1 MRNYLNLFFVA
12 TGLILMMA
20 SCACSGVDCQNGGTC
35 NDGKCDCLKGYYGD
49 NCELKDFCELDEV
62 VCVYGDCEEGICNCE
77 DGYEKEDCSV
87 AARDKFL
94 GVYNIT
100 EQCDPLDTVTGY
112 QFTIEQDVTNPAK
125 MNLLYVFSESKF
137 PLNGFFS
144 KVFATP
150 TPNTNKFRIPNQQPD
165 GNGRTIA
172 GDGTLTVLDSATTVV
187 RIDYTITKTNGTQYE
202 CDLEAILV
210 Q

>member
-1 MRNYLNLFFVA
+1 MRNYLNLLFVSA
-12 TGLILMMA
+12 GLMLMMA
-20 SCACSGVDCQNGGTC
+20 SCACNGVDCQNGGTC

-49 NCELKDFCELDEV
+49 NCELKDFCELNEV

-94 GVYNIT
+94 GVYDIT
-100 EQCDPLDTVTGY
+100 EACDPLDTVTGY
-112 QFTIEQDVTNPAK
+112 QFTIEQDIANPAK

-172 GDGTLTVLDSATTVV
+172 GEGTLTVLDSATTVV
-187 RIDYTITKTNGTQYE
+187 RIDYTVTKTNGTSYE
-202 CDLEAILV
+202 CDLEATLV